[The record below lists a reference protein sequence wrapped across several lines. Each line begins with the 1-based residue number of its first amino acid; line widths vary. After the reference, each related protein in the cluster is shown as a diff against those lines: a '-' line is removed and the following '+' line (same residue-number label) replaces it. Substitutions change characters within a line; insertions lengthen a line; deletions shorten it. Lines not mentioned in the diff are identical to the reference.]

1 LAQLFC
7 LGVEAYV
14 PGWLNLDYCCPNE
27 REEPEQFSLF

>member
-14 PGWLNLDYCCPNE
+14 PGGLNLDYCPNE
-27 REEPEQFSLF
+27 REEPEQVSLF